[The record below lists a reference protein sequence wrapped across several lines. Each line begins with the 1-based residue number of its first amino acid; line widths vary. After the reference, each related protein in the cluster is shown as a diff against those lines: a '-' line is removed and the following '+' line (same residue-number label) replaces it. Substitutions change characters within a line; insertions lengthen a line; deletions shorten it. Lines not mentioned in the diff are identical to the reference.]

1 MPIRQAVIAGS
12 LFLFQVISGPIMAQ
26 KWLDMDKGL
35 ICETGTSGY
44 GNACDV
50 NRATGHLHLAG
61 ALWHNFNCDSMRSVV
76 RWNGNSWHVY
86 PRASSSGG
94 TYRSMKIYNNQLYA
108 NTVVN
113 YFSNNDTLWGSC
125 LIRLNEENQ
134 WETVSELTNNAT
146 VFRMREI
153 DGELYGAC
161 SFSEFSDI
169 PGALLFKWDGQTMVA
184 PIDTLIDSVD
194 RCFDVCKYKE
204 RLFVGGQFSFF
215 NTSTFNFGEVVNNRV
230 KGFGLPDGGAVWSF
244 EEHDGLL
251 YIGASI
257 PASHFGTDDRT
268 YLMTFDGTTLTP
280 HPYQPNHPPRKM
292 ISYNGYLY
300 IVGWFREFN
309 GEPAWGV
316 VRMNQFGYEILN
328 TDTMFT
334 KLGLV
339 SSVQMINDAIIHNDT
354 LYITGGFSR
363 IGPYE
368 NLNCVAKLNMAL
380 SAPETPLPLAGVQL
394 YPNPSLGDAVLEA
407 PSFFTVDATV
417 RISELTGKL
426 VRIEPWPAYTR
437 RKALQRGSLAKG
449 VYLVELFTSTHR
461 QALRWVIAD

>member
-1 MPIRQAVIAGS
+1 
-12 LFLFQVISGPIMAQ
+12 
-26 KWLDMDKGL
+26 
-35 ICETGTSGY
+35 
-44 GNACDV
+44 
-50 NRATGHLHLAG
+50 
-61 ALWHNFNCDSMRSVV
+61 
-76 RWNGNSWHVY
+76 
-86 PRASSSGG
+86 
-94 TYRSMKIYNNQLYA
+94 MKIYNNQLYA

-113 YFSNNDTLWGSC
+113 YLSNNDTLWGSC
-125 LIRLNEENQ
+125 LIRLNEANE
-134 WETVSELTNNAT
+134 WETVSELTNNTT

-161 SFSEFSDI
+161 SFSAFSDI
-169 PGALLFKWDGQTMVA
+169 PGALLFKWDGHTMEA
-184 PIDTLIDSVD
+184 PIDTIPETLVQ
-194 RCFDVCKYKE
+194 CFDVCKYKN
-204 RLFVGGQFSFF
+204 RLFVGGNF
-215 NTSTFNFGEVVNNRV
+215 NFLDSDAHNFGEVVNKRV
-230 KGFGLPDGGAVWSF
+230 KGFGLPIQSTVWSF
-244 EEHDGLL
+244 EEHEGLL

-300 IVGWFREFN
+300 IVGWFSEFN

-328 TDTMFT
+328 TDSMFT

-380 SAPETPLPLAGVQL
+380 SAPETPLPLTGVQL

-417 RISELTGKL
+417 RITELTGKL

-449 VYLVELFTSTHR
+449 VYLVELFTATERH
-461 QALRWVIAD
+461 ALRWVVAD